1 MNFDTDGLV
10 FPPHLISSGP
20 HTNTSCY
27 YLFVEPENSDYVDL
41 GLVDI
46 TDYEIADIK
55 RVLAIKNTTK
65 DKLAYTVRELMVG

>member
-1 MNFDTDGLV
+1 M
-10 FPPHLISSGP
+10 
-20 HTNTSCY
+20 
-27 YLFVEPENSDYVDL
+27 
-41 GLVDI
+41 DI